1 MSLAL
6 TVVLGYRH
14 RSVQRDWVDN
24 GEYCIHTQL
33 LDIVLSLT
41 VRRVGFCVQ
50 SNVVFGAWTFG
61 QGSRQRGLGIAG
73 SHVHVA
79 LAAPLSTAD
88 FRESGLEVR
97 QRGI

>member
-6 TVVLGYRH
+6 TVVLGNRH

-41 VRRVGFCVQ
+41 VRRVGFCVR
-50 SNVVFGAWTFG
+50 SDVVFSAYTFG
-61 QGSRQRGLGIAG
+61 
-73 SHVHVA
+73 
-79 LAAPLSTAD
+79 
-88 FRESGLEVR
+88 
-97 QRGI
+97 

>member
-6 TVVLGYRH
+6 MVVLGNR

-24 GEYCIHTQL
+24 GKDCIHVQL

-50 SNVVFGAWTFG
+50 SNVVFSAWTFG
-61 QGSRQRGLGIAG
+61 
-73 SHVHVA
+73 
-79 LAAPLSTAD
+79 
-88 FRESGLEVR
+88 
-97 QRGI
+97 